1 MLVTFLQSPLESP
14 GSLNSILLQGKQAGQ
29 KTGLAKQGSP
39 HRIRA
44 ENMESQAAKSG
55 FMGRVQSFSHICSRE
70 KTRKAKAQFELTLAT
85 VVLDNKKGFFKY
97 VNSKGGSKENTVLLV
112 DTGDHQ
118 QKGLMPDPLTWKI
131 MTGGAMTFH
140 LWSLKS
146 CSNSCSRSVFTTLRT
161 R

>member
-1 MLVTFLQSPLESP
+1 
-14 GSLNSILLQGKQAGQ
+14 
-29 KTGLAKQGSP
+29 
-39 HRIRA
+39 
-44 ENMESQAAKSG
+44 MESQAAKSG

-70 KTRKAKAQFELTLAT
+70 KTGKAKAQFELTLAT

-146 CSNSCSRSVFTTLRT
+146 CSNSCSRSVFTSLRT
-161 R
+161 RWGSPQSAEGLLNVSAALLSTIFWRLWESGEVSAD